1 MSGSV
6 GEATSARSNDVPMG
20 IWVGRAVGSKVGA
33 VVGTA
38 VGCALGL
45 SLGLALGSSVGAC
58 SRISTSAL
66 ASEYIV
72 IVRQEGGKL

>member
-45 SLGLALGSSVGAC
+45 KLGLALGNAVGTC
-58 SRISTSAL
+58 SRVSTSAL
-66 ASEYIV
+66 VSVYIV
-72 IVRQEGGKL
+72 IVVQEGGNW